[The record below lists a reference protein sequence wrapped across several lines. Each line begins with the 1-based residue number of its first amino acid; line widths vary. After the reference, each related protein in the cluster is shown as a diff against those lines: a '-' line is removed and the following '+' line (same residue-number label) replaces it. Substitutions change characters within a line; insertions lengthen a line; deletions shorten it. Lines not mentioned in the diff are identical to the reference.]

1 MNIYNYNHLFY
12 FYVTAK
18 LEGVTAAAKHLNT
31 SQSSLSTQ
39 INRLEEALDREL
51 FRKVGRRMELTDSGK
66 EVFNYCRRAFDI
78 FDEMF
83 DQLDK
88 QKSSMGIR
96 ISIGVSVDI
105 ERPFVTEVIAKV
117 SKQYGKTERPL
128 LNLISLHSSQLMQ
141 LLKVGEIDLL
151 LTTSFG
157 VDQELKTLEEFNLP
171 VGAFASNDLLKN
183 LKKFS
188 FESLI
193 RDEKIPSVLPSK
205 FTSLRSEIDGFLI
218 RKKLSPVCVFE
229 SNVISSVIRSA
240 SDGMGLTILPY
251 VYVARELRSEK
262 LILLTQ
268 KPLWKHKMALF
279 SSRAGLDERRR
290 EYAEKLIQHLTG
302 ASEQSPLLSKAAR
315 HD

>member
-1 MNIYNYNHLFY
+1 MNVYNYNHLFY

-39 INRLEEALDREL
+39 INTLEEVLGREL

-88 QKSSMGIR
+88 QKSSMGVR

-105 ERPFVTEVIAKV
+105 DRPFVTDVLAKV

-128 LNLISLHSSQLMQ
+128 LNLVSLQSSQLMQ

-151 LTTSFG
+151 LTTNSG
-157 VDQELKTLEEFNLP
+157 VDQEINTLEEFNLP
-171 VGAFASNDLLKN
+171 VGVFSSNDLLKN
-183 LKKFS
+183 LKNIS

-193 RDEKIPSVLPSK
+193 RDERIPSVLPSK
-205 FTSLRSEIDGFLI
+205 LTSLRSEIDGFFI
-218 RKKLSPVCVFE
+218 RKKLNSVCVFE
-229 SNVISSVIRSA
+229 SNVIASVIRAA

-251 VYVARELRSEK
+251 VYVTRELRSEK
-262 LILLTQ
+262 LVSVNQ
-268 KPLWKHKMALF
+268 KPLWTHRMALF
-279 SSRAGLDERRR
+279 SSRTGLDERRR
-290 EYAEKLIQHLTG
+290 DYAEKLIQYLTEVSEQTTLLKQG
-302 ASEQSPLLSKAAR
+302 ASK
-315 HD
+315 